1 MKIGIDLGGSHIGIG
16 VIDEDGKILQK
27 KETDLKIEKNSS
39 KVEQFIKTYLQ
50 SSVKELIQK
59 YSIETIGVA
68 SPGTPKNGKI
78 TSLVNLGIQE
88 LDIIEILQEISHLP
102 IKVHNDAKCAAVAEK
117 RYGSLKEYSDA
128 VFLCLGTGIGGAVFL
143 NNQLLEAKRNPGFE
157 LGHMII
163 QKDGKLC
170 NCGKRGCFETYCS
183 IKRLK
188 NELINLL
195 ELKQEVTGQ
204 ELLEILKQCKEEGK
218 IQEIIDNYVNDLM
231 IGLSNLIDIFEPE
244 AICLGGGFVYF
255 KDILYKKLLEKYQTE
270 CIVFNKQ
277 EMPDLKLAMLGND
290 AGIIGAGEI
299 EIEFGI

>member
-16 VIDEDGKILQK
+16 VIDEEGKIIEK
-27 KETDLKIEKNSS
+27 KETDFKAEESRQID
-39 KVEQFIKTYLQ
+39 QFIKTYLQ
-50 SSVKELIQK
+50 STVQELIQK
-59 YSIETIGVA
+59 YQVEAIGVA
-68 SPGTPKNGKI
+68 SPGTPKEGKI

-88 LDIIEILQEISHLP
+88 LDIIEILREVSNLH
-102 IKVHNDAKCAAVAEK
+102 IKVHNDAKCALVAEK
-117 RYGSLKEYSDA
+117 TYGSLKEYSDA

-143 NNQLLEAKRNPGFE
+143 DNQLLKPKRNPGFE

-170 NCGKRGCFETYCS
+170 NCGKRGCFEAYCS

-188 NELINLL
+188 NELIYLL
-195 ELKQEVTGQ
+195 GLKQEVTGK
-204 ELLEILKQCKEEGK
+204 ELLEILKERKTEEK
-218 IQEIIDNYVNDLM
+218 VQETIDNYINDLM

-270 CIVFNKQ
+270 CVVFNKQ
-277 EMPDLKLAMLGND
+277 KMPDLKLAMLGND
-290 AGIIGAGEI
+290 AGIIGAGI
-299 EIEFGI
+299 IPVHY